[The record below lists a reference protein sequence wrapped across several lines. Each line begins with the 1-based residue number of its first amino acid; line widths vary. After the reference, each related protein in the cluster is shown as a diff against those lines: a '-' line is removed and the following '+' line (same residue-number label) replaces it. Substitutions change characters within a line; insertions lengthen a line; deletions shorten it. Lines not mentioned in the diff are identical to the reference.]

1 MVPATLVPAVRKI
14 LIATPRDPV
23 KAAF

>member
-1 MVPATLVPAVRKI
+1 MVPATVVPAVRKI